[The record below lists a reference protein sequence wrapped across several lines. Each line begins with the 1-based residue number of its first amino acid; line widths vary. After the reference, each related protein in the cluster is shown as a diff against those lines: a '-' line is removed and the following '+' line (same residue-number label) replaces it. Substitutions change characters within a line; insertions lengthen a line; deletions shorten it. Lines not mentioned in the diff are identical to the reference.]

1 MPLEAQAQWVLDLVK
16 AAGRPTIDSL
26 PVAAARLQFET
37 TAPILDA
44 EPIAMGAIEDR
55 VIPGPAGAIGMRIYT
70 PPGQGR
76 GAVLPGL
83 IFYHGGGWVIG
94 SLESYD
100 RVCRQLAARA
110 GCRVLSIDY
119 RLAPEHR
126 FPAAAEDAIAAMDW
140 IAENAVALALDPARL
155 AVGGDSAGG
164 NLAAV
169 AAQAARRRGAPA
181 LVFQLLVYPATDMR
195 RASASHRELAE
206 GYLLTGQLI
215 DWFFGHYLGQDAD
228 LTDWRASPGLAPDL
242 SGLPPAL
249 VITAGYDPLKDE
261 GRAYAERLSAAGV
274 PCRLSHYEGM
284 IHGFFSMSG
293 ALDSAKRAVEESAA
307 ALAAAFAR

>member
-1 MPLEAQAQWVLDLVK
+1 MALDAEAQWVLDLVK

-26 PVAAARLQFET
+26 PVAEARLQFEA

-55 VIPGPAGAIGMRIYT
+55 VAPGPAGAIGLRIYT
-70 PPGQGR
+70 PPGSR
-76 GAVLPGL
+76 RDTILPGL
-83 IFYHGGGWVIG
+83 VFYHGGGWVIG
-94 SLESYD
+94 SIESYD
-100 RVCRQLAARA
+100 RVCRQLSARA
-110 GCRVLSIDY
+110 GCRVLSVDY

-126 FPAAAEDAIAAMDW
+126 FPAAAEDAIAALDW
-140 IAENAVALALDPARL
+140 IAANAAALALDPARL

-169 AAQAARRRGAPA
+169 AAQAARRRGGPP

-195 RASASHRELAE
+195 RRSASHRELAD

-215 DWFFGHYLGQDAD
+215 DWFLGHYFGQDAD
-228 LTDWRASPGLAPDL
+228 RTDWRASPGLAPDL

-249 VITAGYDPLKDE
+249 IITAGYDPLKDE
-261 GRAYAERLSAAGV
+261 GRAYAERLSEAGV
-274 PCRLSHYEGM
+274 ECRLSQYEGM

-293 ALDSAKRAVEESAA
+293 ALEAAKRAVAESAA
-307 ALAAAFAR
+307 ALGSAFAR